1 MQTTLAD
8 FARQSAH
15 HEEMDS
21 ILRACVHCGFCN
33 ATCPTYQLT
42 GDELDSPRG
51 RIYLLKKMLEGQTVS
66 ALSQHH
72 LDRCLSC
79 RACETT
85 CPSGVRYTRLLDLAR
100 PMIESKVPRPAS
112 EKLKRKLIGEIFPD
126 RQRFTLLLKTANLLR
141 PLLPQVFRK
150 KISPPSTSTATMPD
164 APHTRKMLL
173 LTGCVQDSLAPEIDI
188 AAAKVLDRLGISLVT
203 LENSGCCGAL
213 NYHLSEHQKALLLAR
228 KNIDACMEHLEN
240 GAEAIVSTASG
251 CGVMLKDY
259 ALLLKDDAEYAEKA
273 ARFCAK
279 VKDIGEI
286 IAEENLNIFP
296 KTDGKKLAFH
306 APCTL
311 QHGQKLNG
319 VVESILQ
326 TLGYRLVPVADNHL
340 CCGSAGIYSLMQPEL
355 ADSLRDNKL
364 EALNACEPELIVS
377 ANIGCQKHLQT
388 ASEKRLRHWI
398 ELLAQGD

>member
-8 FARQSAH
+8 FARQSPH
-15 HEEMDS
+15 HEEMGS
-21 ILRACVHCGFCN
+21 ILRTCVHCGFCN

-66 ALSQHH
+66 TLSQHH

-100 PMIESKVPRPAS
+100 PMIEGKVPRPAA
-112 EKLKRKLIGEIFPD
+112 ERLKRKLIAQIFTD
-126 RQRFTLLLKTANLLR
+126 RQRFAQLMKAANLFR
-141 PLLPQVFRK
+141 PLLPQTFRK
-150 KISPPSTSTATMPD
+150 KISPQSKSTAIMPI

-173 LTGCVQDSLAPEIDI
+173 LAGCVQNTLAPEIDI
-188 AAAKVLDRLGISLVT
+188 AAAKVLDKMEISLIT

-259 ALLLKDDAEYAEKA
+259 ALLLKDDSAYAEKA

-286 IAEENLNIFP
+286 LAEEDLSAFP
-296 KTDGKKLAFH
+296 KAGGKKLAFH

-319 VVESILQ
+319 LVESILE
-326 TLGYRLVPVADNHL
+326 TLGYRLVPVENGHL
-340 CCGSAGIYSLMQPEL
+340 CCGSAGIYSLMQPQL
-355 ADSLRDNKL
+355 AGSLRDNKL
-364 EALNACEPELIVS
+364 KTLNAAKPELIVT
-377 ANIGCQKHLQT
+377 ANVGCLQHLQT
-388 ASEKRLRHWI
+388 ASEKKLKHWI
-398 ELLAQGD
+398 ELLVQD